1 MEFPDPY
8 ASLRDRKL
16 VVLGIPFD
24 VETDEL
30 KYYMRK
36 FGEIE
41 DCVIMK
47 DRVTRQSRGFG
58 YVTFN
63 TTEDARKATAAQHSL
78 NGRALEVKVATPKD
92 EMMPSASRK
101 GGRIFVARIPP
112 QVTDGMFRSYFQK
125 YGVVVDAYMPK
136 DAGSRTHRGIGFV
149 TFENAESVDKIMN
162 ETHELGGSSVAVDR
176 ATPKEETAKFWGAQ
190 SFPDQLSKP
199 FPDQWDKAIPEQ
211 WAKAIPEQWAKSF
224 PDQFSFFMA
233 AAAAAAQMGAFGG
246 MGGAMEGFDFSGYG
260 FPGFMGMGS
269 EKADNAWDASEG
281 EIIKNAK
288 GQGNDSPGGGGVV
301 PTLSPP
307 AAGYAPQSSAPQ
319 NTAPVMNSAA
329 AGYDPEAAQNNALS
343 AYGPGVLHNSMYLVP
358 NSDSGYGTNAPAT
371 SMPSAMYGS
380 SASHSSGPNANI
392 SATGYGP
399 GVAYSDVP
407 TAAPGYGAGGYY
419 NGAVANPASAAVAA
433 SAHSYVAEY
442 GSGAPTSG
450 GSYPGA
456 GYGSG
461 ASYNGAT
468 AAPPFGSGY
477 SSNASY
483 AGAPA
488 ALPSG
493 SGYSSRA
500 SYVDAVPT
508 SGMGYG
514 SSASY
519 NDIPAGYGSSGPP
532 VPTMG
537 NKVFIGKLPHEA
549 TAEHLRTYFSSF
561 GRILDVYVP
570 KDAKKTG
577 HRGFGFVT
585 FFDDGVAERVA
596 LESHEILG
604 QPIAVDRPTP
614 QDSGGNF
621 SSFWGAGA
629 AGTWGGNTAALQRMG
644 YGTLAASLEYFAGGL
659 GSYAGGQPGSYD
671 GSGANRASRPDF
683 RYRPY

>member
-1 MEFPDPY
+1 MCTIE
-8 ASLRDRKL
+8 
-16 VVLGIPFD
+16 VLGIPFD

-63 TTEDARKATAAQHSL
+63 TAEDARKATAAQHNL
-78 NGRALEVKVATPKD
+78 NGRTLEVKVATPKD

-190 SFPDQLSKP
+190 SFPDQSSKP
-199 FPDQWDKAIPEQ
+199 FPDQWDKAFPEQWAKAVPEQ

-246 MGGAMEGFDFSGYG
+246 MGGSMEGFDFSGYG

-288 GQGNDSPGGGGVV
+288 GQGNDSPGGGGGV
-301 PTLSPP
+301 PALSPS

-319 NTAPVMNSAA
+319 NSAPVMNSSA
-329 AGYDPEAAQNNALS
+329 AGYDPAEAAQNSALS
-343 AYGPGVLHNSMYLVP
+343 AYGPGALHNSMYLVP

-380 SASHSSGPNANI
+380 
-392 SATGYGP
+392 
-399 GVAYSDVP
+399 
-407 TAAPGYGAGGYY
+407 AGGYY
-419 NGAVANPASAAVAA
+419 NGAVANPASAA
-433 SAHSYVAEY
+433 SAHSYGAEY

-450 GSYPGA
+450 ASYPGA
-456 GYGSG
+456 GYGSS

-468 AAPPFGSGY
+468 AAPPSGSGY

-500 SYVDAVPT
+500 SYVDAIPT

-614 QDSGGNF
+614 QDSGGNMPYASNF
-621 SSFWGAGA
+621 SSFSGAGA

-644 YGTLAASLEYFAGGL
+644 YGTLPASLEYFAGGL

-671 GSGANRASRPDF
+671 GSGTNRASRPDF